1 MMTSDINKKKL
12 TKHDINKIFWR
23 SFTINASFNYERQM
37 SQGVQ
42 YALGPALKKLY
53 PEKERLADALKRHA
67 EFFNTT
73 PMFGP
78 FVFGITAAMEEENA
92 NDPNFDEASINSVK
106 ASLMGPLAGIG
117 DSVFWGTLRPLAG
130 GIACSLALT
139 GNLFAPI
146 LFLLIF
152 NIPNIL
158 VRYYGVHW
166 GYDSGMKALN
176 RFEKLGITDKVF
188 QGAATLGLL
197 VIGAMI
203 ATMVTVKTG
212 LTIGS
217 GKSAISLMSVL
228 DGIMPD
234 MLGVIAT
241 GIVYWAIKKG
251 YKVNT
256 ILLWIII
263 ISIIAAF
270 LGILQA

>member
-1 MMTSDINKKKL
+1 MTSDTNKKKL
-12 TKHDINKIFWR
+12 NKHDINKIFLR
-23 SFTINASFNYERQM
+23 SFTINAAFNYERQM

-53 PEKERLADALKRHA
+53 PEEDRLAAALKRHA

-73 PMFGP
+73 PMLGP

-92 NDPNFDEASINSVK
+92 NDPDFDESSINSVK

-152 NIPNIL
+152 NIPNVL

-166 GYDSGMKALN
+166 GYQSGMKALN
-176 RFEKLGITDKVF
+176 KFEKMGITDKVF

-203 ATMVTVKTG
+203 ASMVTVKTG
-212 LTIGS
+212 LTIGT
-217 GKSAISLMSVL
+217 GKSAIKLMSVL

-234 MLGVIAT
+234 MLGAIAT

-251 YKVNT
+251 HKVNT
-256 ILLWIII
+256 ILLWIIL
-263 ISIIAAF
+263 ISVVAAF
-270 LGILQA
+270 FGILQA